1 MARGI
6 EERGK
11 GKRMSKFRENHEGLG
26 HSMVN
31 FLIGANTNLQ
41 TSEYSMT
48 SDKKVKWTK
57 FWTVICYD
65 LFIHSRKPFW
75 LNRFDFCKYRLCRT
89 SSFQSWPEVCLA
101 GRLKIA
107 ENILRVLIIL
117 LSSNNEHSYSADN
130 WGLLADSIGL
140 MFRPLVESWFRA
152 I

>member
-26 HSMVN
+26 HSM
-31 FLIGANTNLQ
+31 LTSWSAQTQ
-41 TSEYSMT
+41 TSEYSVT
-48 SDKKVKWTK
+48 SDKKVKCWTM
-57 FWTVICYD
+57 ICYN

-107 ENILRVLIIL
+107 ENILRALIIL
-117 LSSNNEHSYSADN
+117 LGSNNEHSYSADN